1 MHGASSGCMDV
12 VRKPVKKTIRRAI
25 RKAIETKGAAAVG
38 AVTTALFVINVA
50 QVVAIS
56 VVSVAWVVG
65 AIPDYTNGGRY
76 EAVRGADGVYT
87 VKEGAH
93 TIPVRK
99 DCIAS

>member
-1 MHGASSGCMDV
+1 MHGADSGCMAV
-12 VRKPVKKTIRRAI
+12 IRKPAKRTVRRAI
-25 RKAIETKGAAAVG
+25 RKAIETKGATAAG
-38 AVTTALFVINVA
+38 AMTTALLVINVV

-56 VVSVAWVVG
+56 AVSVAWAVG

-87 VKEGAH
+87 IKEGVH